1 MRGET
6 YSSITADYNIT
17 APGVQ
22 EIINKIQQTGT
33 ATNSRRVAVQGR
45 LRHEMIAE
53 FCWKLKKNAAWCAE
67 RSKLSVRLLADEFA
81 VGKSQ
86 IADLLKNKENLL
98 RELEN
103 GIPVSGPVVKEKAL
117 EAATLLNIKQF
128 KASNGWLEKCLKRH
142 NIPFR
147 NICDKSAK
155 VDGDLV
161 ANWKNRLPDILAN
174 YGPRNIYNLDETGLF
189 FRVLPTAFSLKR
201 DKCNGGKATKKN
213 I

>member
-1 MRGET
+1 M
-6 YSSITADYNIT
+6 SIWIGDNYLTFR
-17 APGVQ
+17 
-22 EIINKIQQTGT
+22 
-33 ATNSRRVAVQGR
+33 NSVEQKD
-45 LRHEMIAE
+45 E
-53 FCWKLKKNAAWCAE
+53 CAE

-161 ANWKNRLPDILAN
+161 ANWKNRLPHILAN
-174 YGPRNIYNLDETGLF
+174 YGSRNIYNLDETGLF

-201 DKCNGGKATKKN
+201 DKCNGGKAAKERLTVMLCTN
-213 I
+213 IKVRKRIIRNIRKISTY